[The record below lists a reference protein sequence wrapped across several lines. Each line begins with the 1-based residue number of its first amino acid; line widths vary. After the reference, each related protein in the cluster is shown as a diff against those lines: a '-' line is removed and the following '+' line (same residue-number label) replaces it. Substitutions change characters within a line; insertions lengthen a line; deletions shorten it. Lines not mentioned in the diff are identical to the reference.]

1 MLLGP
6 RSRGGPISTR
16 QNPGTTSPRA
26 PGESG
31 GLSGGGRF
39 RPVPARPPGSALTP
53 GNYRIFS
60 KYRLLA
66 RLGSG
71 GMAEVFLAVT
81 GNPAG
86 FNKLQVLKVL
96 RSDLPEQERAD
107 FARMFHDE
115 ARLAARLSHPNIVQS
130 HEVGSE
136 EGHDFIAMEF
146 LEGQPLSHLQE
157 RSWADGEPDF
167 TLEMQLQVLCCVLE
181 ALEYAHGLRDY
192 DGRLLHIVHRDVSPQ
207 NIFITYA
214 GHTKLVDFGI
224 AKTLESNKTRA
235 GVVKGKV
242 PYMSPEQVLGGAID
256 ERADLFSVGVI
267 LWEAIARR
275 HMHGT
280 ASVYE
285 ILRSVVQGTLPSL
298 REAAPDTPDELAR
311 IVGRALARKPED
323 RYADA
328 NSFRDDLL
336 AYLETR
342 PRVST
347 REIGERV
354 ASMFAKERNE
364 ITEVIRHAMTEL
376 SAAESDYE
384 SGRINAVHL
393 LPTLQFL
400 AAQASSAP
408 KSSPITAPTTAP
420 SLVPEGNV
428 MSAEPPKISAS
439 QPHDTVS
446 TPPVDVSRASGVP
459 MVPKRRTVP
468 LLAALAAL
476 AVVGVGLLLIAS
488 PRTPSA
494 KSNASPRPAAPAEPA
509 KPSDIRIRVRAVPE
523 AALLSLDGTPLRNN
537 PFDAAQARD
546 GTTHELVV
554 SAPGYDP
561 RTLELRF
568 DHDIDLEVRLAEAAP
583 TEPPAVSVTKPA
595 PSAKPVAAVARS
607 RTVSAKRSD
616 DLYQDFPDRKR
627 TRPAVPPLDTSESP
641 W

>member
-1 MLLGP
+1 
-6 RSRGGPISTR
+6 
-16 QNPGTTSPRA
+16 
-26 PGESG
+26 
-31 GLSGGGRF
+31 
-39 RPVPARPPGSALTP
+39 VPARPLTSTTTT

-157 RSWADGEPDF
+157 RTWSGDNVEF

-207 NIFITYA
+207 NIFVTYA

-256 ERADLFSVGVI
+256 SRADLFSVGVI
-267 LWEAIARR
+267 LWEAVARR
-275 HMHGT
+275 HMHGS

-285 ILRSVVQGTLPSL
+285 ILRSVVQGSLPNL
-298 REAAPDTPDELAR
+298 REAAPDVPPELER
-311 IVGRALARKPED
+311 IVLRALSRRPED

-328 NSFRDDLL
+328 SSFRDDLL
-336 AYLETR
+336 AFLETR
-342 PRVST
+342 KRVST
-347 REIGERV
+347 RELGERV
-354 ASMFAKERNE
+354 ALMFAKERAE
-364 ITEVIRHAMTEL
+364 ITEVIRQAMSEVND
-376 SAAESDYE
+376 AESDYE

-420 SLVPEGNV
+420 SLMPEGNG
-428 MSAEPPKISAS
+428 MSTEPPQRSSAPS
-439 QPHDTVS
+439 PGNLS
-446 TPPVDVSRASGVP
+446 APPVDVSRASGAPPEVITQK
-459 MVPKRRTVP
+459 KRWVP
-468 LLAALAAL
+468 LALGASVLGLVVAFGVALRPQAPAA
-476 AVVGVGLLLIAS
+476 
-488 PRTPSA
+488 
-494 KSNASPRPAAPAEPA
+494 SNARTGANAAPTSVNTAPAEPT
-509 KPSDIRIRVRAVPE
+509 KVETLRLHVRAVPE
-523 AALLSLDGTPLRNN
+523 AATLMLDGVALRNN
-537 PFDAAQARD
+537 PIDAERARD
-546 GTTHELVV
+546 GSVHTLVV
-554 SAPGYDP
+554 NAPGFDA
-561 RTLELRF
+561 RTLELHF
-568 DHDIDLEVRLAEAAP
+568 DHDLDLEVRLAEAARATNP
-583 TEPPAVSVTKPA
+583 DPAQTKPTTG
-595 PSAKPVAAVARS
+595 AKPVAAVARS
-607 RTVSAKRSD
+607 RTAAPAKRSD
-616 DLYQDFPDRKR
+616 DLYQDFPERKR
-627 TRPAVPPLDTSESP
+627 ARQGAPPLDTSESP

>member
-1 MLLGP
+1 
-6 RSRGGPISTR
+6 
-16 QNPGTTSPRA
+16 
-26 PGESG
+26 
-31 GLSGGGRF
+31 
-39 RPVPARPPGSALTP
+39 VPARLTP
-53 GNYRIFS
+53 GQTAGNYRIFS

-71 GMAEVFLAVT
+71 GMAEVFLAVM

-107 FARMFHDE
+107 FARMFQDE

-157 RSWADGEPDF
+157 RAWAGEGPDF

-181 ALEYAHGLRDY
+181 ALDYAHALRDY
-192 DGRLLHIVHRDVSPQ
+192 DGRQLHIVHRDVSPQ
-207 NIFITYA
+207 NIFVTYA

-256 ERADLFSVGVI
+256 HRADLFSIGVI
-267 LWEAIARR
+267 LWEAVARR

-285 ILRSVVQGTLPSL
+285 ILRSVVQGALPSL
-298 REAAPDTPDELAR
+298 RDAAPDVPPELER
-311 IVGRALARKPED
+311 IVTRALSRKPED
-323 RYADA
+323 RYSDA
-328 NSFRDDLL
+328 SSFRDDLL
-336 AYLETR
+336 AFLETR
-342 PRVST
+342 RRVTT
-347 REIGERV
+347 RELGERV
-354 ASMFAKERNE
+354 ATMFAKERTE
-364 ITEVIRHAMTEL
+364 ITEVIRHAMGEL
-376 SAAESDYE
+376 SAVEADYE

-420 SLVPEGNV
+420 SLTPEGHP
-428 MSAEPPKISAS
+428 MPTDPPKISSNSGA
-439 QPHDTVS
+439 DMVS
-446 TPPVDVSRASGVP
+446 TPPVDVSRSSATPV
-459 MVPKRRTVP
+459 VEQKRKVRAAFVLGAVGLT
-468 LLAALAAL
+468 LAAVVAL
-476 AVVGVGLLLIAS
+476 IPRKPSATPNAAS
-488 PRTPSA
+488 PVVAATASDTA
-494 KSNASPRPAAPAEPA
+494 KPGGIRMRVNAAPRDAT
-509 KPSDIRIRVRAVPE
+509 
-523 AALLSLDGTPLRNN
+523 LTLDGAPLQSN
-537 PFDAAQARD
+537 PFDAVQPRD
-546 GTTHELVV
+546 GSVHQLVV
-554 SAPGYDP
+554 SAPGHDP
-561 RTLELRF
+561 RSLELRF
-568 DHDIDLEVRLAEAAP
+568 DHDIDVEVRLAEAVRSASAEPTAP
-583 TEPPAVSVTKPA
+583 KSPVGVKPTGT
-595 PSAKPVAAVARS
+595 VART
-607 RTVSAKRSD
+607 RAVPAKRTD
-616 DLYQDFPDRKR
+616 DLYQEFPDRPR
-627 TRPAVPPLDTSESP
+627 SRPVVPPLDTSESP

>member
-1 MLLGP
+1 M
-6 RSRGGPISTR
+6 
-16 QNPGTTSPRA
+16 
-26 PGESG
+26 
-31 GLSGGGRF
+31 
-39 RPVPARPPGSALTP
+39 PARPLTSTTTQ
-53 GNYRIFS
+53 GNYRVFS

-157 RSWADGEPDF
+157 RSWEADGAEF

-181 ALEYAHGLRDY
+181 ALDYAHGLRDY
-192 DGRLLHIVHRDVSPQ
+192 DGRVLHIVHRDVSPQ
-207 NIFITYA
+207 NIFVTYA

-256 ERADLFSVGVI
+256 HRADLFSVGVI
-267 LWEAIARR
+267 LWEAVARR

-285 ILRSVVQGTLPSL
+285 ILRSVVQGSLPSL
-298 REAAPDTPDELAR
+298 REAAPNVPPELER
-311 IVGRALARKPED
+311 IVKRALSRRPED

-328 NSFRDDLL
+328 SSFRDALL
-336 AYLETR
+336 AFLDTR
-342 PRVST
+342 KRVST
-347 REIGERV
+347 RELGDRV
-354 ASMFAKERNE
+354 STMFAKERAE
-364 ITEVIRHAMTEL
+364 IAEVIRQAMSEVND
-376 SAAESDYE
+376 AEAGYE

-420 SLVPEGNV
+420 SLLPEGNA
-428 MSAEPPKISAS
+428 MSTDPPQRTSATAA
-439 QPHDTVS
+439 DNVS
-446 TPPVDVSRASGVP
+446 APPVDVSRASGTPNAPNVRK
-459 MVPKRRTVP
+459 KRWFAATF
-468 LLAALAAL
+468 AAGALALAL
-476 AVVGVGLLLIAS
+476 VLVVALR
-488 PRTPSA
+488 PRTTTPTTTT
-494 KSNASPRPAAPAEPA
+494 NASPGANTMPAAPAPTE
-509 KPSDIRIRVRAVPE
+509 KMRLHVRAVPE
-523 AALLSLDGTPLRNN
+523 AATLALDGTPLRNN
-537 PFDAAQARD
+537 PIDTERARD
-546 GTTHELVV
+546 GSVHTLVV

-561 RTLELRF
+561 RSLELRF
-568 DHDIDLEVRLAEAAP
+568 DHDLDLEVRLAERAHPDASAS
-583 TEPPAVSVTKPA
+583 TVTKPSA
-595 PSAKPVAAVARS
+595 TAKPVPTVARS
-607 RTVSAKRSD
+607 RTAPAKRPD
-616 DLYQDFPDRKR
+616 DLYQDFPERKR
-627 TRPAVPPLDTSESP
+627 ARPAAPALDTSESP

>member
-1 MLLGP
+1 
-6 RSRGGPISTR
+6 
-16 QNPGTTSPRA
+16 
-26 PGESG
+26 
-31 GLSGGGRF
+31 
-39 RPVPARPPGSALTP
+39 VPARPAGPGVTA

-157 RSWADGEPDF
+157 RTWAGDGPEF

-192 DGRLLHIVHRDVSPQ
+192 DGRQLHIVHRDVSPQ
-207 NIFITYA
+207 NIFVTYA
-214 GHTKLVDFGI
+214 GHAKLVDFGI

-256 ERADLFSVGVI
+256 HRADLFSLGVI
-267 LWEAIARR
+267 LWETIARR
-275 HMHGT
+275 HMHGD

-285 ILRSVVQGTLPSL
+285 ILKSVVQGALPSL
-298 REAAPDTPDELAR
+298 RDAAPDAPPGLER
-311 IVGRALARKPED
+311 IVARALSRKPDD
-323 RYADA
+323 RYPDA
-328 NSFRDDLL
+328 SSFRDDLL
-336 AYLETR
+336 AFLETR
-342 PRVST
+342 RRVTT
-347 REIGERV
+347 RELGERV
-354 ASMFAKERNE
+354 SAMFAKERSE

-376 SAAESDYE
+376 TAVEADYE

-400 AAQASSAP
+400 AAQASSGP
-408 KSSPITAPTTAP
+408 SSSPITAPTTAP
-420 SLVPEGNV
+420 SLTPEG
-428 MSAEPPKISAS
+428 SALPTDPPKITSNP
-439 QPHDTVS
+439 QGDLVS
-446 TPPVDVSRASGVP
+446 TAPVDVSRASAAPV
-459 MVPKRRTVP
+459 VEPKRRFAGAAVLGVVGLT
-468 LLAALAAL
+468 LAAVVAL
-476 AVVGVGLLLIAS
+476 S
-488 PRTPSA
+488 PRKQPAPSSA
-494 KSNASPRPAAPAEPA
+494 ASAPVATTAATDSGKPAA
-509 KPSDIRIRVRAVPE
+509 IRIRVNAVPNE
-523 AALLSLDGTPLRNN
+523 ATLTLDGVPLRSN
-537 PFDAAQARD
+537 PFETEQARD
-546 GTTHELVV
+546 GSLHALLV

-561 RTLELRF
+561 RPLQLRF
-568 DHDIDLEVRLAEAAP
+568 DHDIDVEVRLAEAARSAG
-583 TEPPAVSVTKPA
+583 PPPKSPPGVKPA
-595 PSAKPVAAVARS
+595 GTVAR
-607 RTVSAKRSD
+607 TPAAPAKRPQD
-616 DLYQDFPDRKR
+616 MYQDFPERQR
-627 TRPAVPPLDTSESP
+627 SRPAVPPLDTSESP

>member
-1 MLLGP
+1 MPP
-6 RSRGGPISTR
+6 RGAGAGGAS
-16 QNPGTTSPRA
+16 
-26 PGESG
+26 SG
-31 GLSGGGRF
+31 SGRF
-39 RPVPARPPGSALTP
+39 SPVPARPLSSITTQ
-53 GNYRIFS
+53 GNYRVFS

-157 RSWADGEPDF
+157 RTWEAGGAEF

-181 ALEYAHGLRDY
+181 ALDYAHGLRDY

-207 NIFITYA
+207 NIFVTYA
-214 GHTKLVDFGI
+214 GHAKLVDFGI

-256 ERADLFSVGVI
+256 HRADLFSVGVI
-267 LWEAIARR
+267 LWEAVARR

-285 ILRSVVQGTLPSL
+285 ILRSVVQGSLPSL
-298 REAAPDTPDELAR
+298 REAAPDVPPEFER
-311 IVGRALARKPED
+311 IVKRALSRRPED
-323 RYADA
+323 RHADA
-328 NSFRDDLL
+328 SSFRDELL
-336 AYLETR
+336 AFLDTR
-342 PRVST
+342 KRVST
-347 REIGERV
+347 RELGERV
-354 ASMFAKERNE
+354 SSMFAKERAE
-364 ITEVIRHAMTEL
+364 IAEVIRQAMSEVND
-376 SAAESDYE
+376 AEAEYE

-420 SLVPEGNV
+420 SLMQEGNG
-428 MSAEPPKISAS
+428 MSIDPHRSSAPSPDNVSAPPL
-439 QPHDTVS
+439 
-446 TPPVDVSRASGVP
+446 DVSRASGAP
-459 MVPKRRTVP
+459 NPPNPRKKRWS
-468 LLAALAAL
+468 AAAFALGAL
-476 AVVGVGLLLIAS
+476 AVALLLVVALR
-488 PRTPSA
+488 PRAPA
-494 KSNASPRPAAPAEPA
+494 PASNASPGASTAPVAPVKAATL
-509 KPSDIRIRVRAVPE
+509 RLHVRAVPE
-523 AALLSLDGTPLRNN
+523 AATLALDGTRLRNN
-537 PFDAAQARD
+537 PIDTERPRD
-546 GTTHELVV
+546 GSLHTLIV
-554 SAPGYDP
+554 SAPGYDSRSIP
-561 RTLELRF
+561 VRF
-568 DHDIDLEVRLAEAAP
+568 DHDLDLEVRLAEAPRPAASAAP
-583 TEPPAVSVTKPA
+583 
-595 PSAKPVAAVARS
+595 PSRPSATAKPVATVTRS
-607 RTVSAKRSD
+607 RPAPAKRPD
-616 DLYQDFPDRKR
+616 DLYQDFPERKR
-627 TRPAVPPLDTSESP
+627 TRPAAPALDTSESP